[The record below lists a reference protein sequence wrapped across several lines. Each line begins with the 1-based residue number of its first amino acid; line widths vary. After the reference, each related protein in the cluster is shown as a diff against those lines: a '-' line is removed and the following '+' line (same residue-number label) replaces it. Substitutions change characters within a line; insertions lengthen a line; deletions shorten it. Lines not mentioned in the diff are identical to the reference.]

1 MLERPIDKARYV
13 FRTVTTPRI
22 QHFEML
28 PLPDHLFAVYYAIK
42 PAHDYIALPLWLTVK
57 RLGIR

>member
-1 MLERPIDKARYV
+1 
-13 FRTVTTPRI
+13 
-22 QHFEML
+22 ML